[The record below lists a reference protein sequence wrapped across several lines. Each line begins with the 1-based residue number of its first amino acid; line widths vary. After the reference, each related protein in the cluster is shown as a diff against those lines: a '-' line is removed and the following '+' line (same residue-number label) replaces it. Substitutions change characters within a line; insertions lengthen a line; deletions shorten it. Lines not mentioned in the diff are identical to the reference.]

1 MKQFRFSLE
10 TVLDYKQKAMDAL
23 QIEYGLIR
31 SKVLLQEE
39 AVARAQQHYVNTN
52 EEFREKKQFG
62 LTVAGA
68 ISYGIGLEVIEQEI
82 RREQERLSALQLQEA
97 DIHAKLVE
105 SKIDTS
111 SLELL
116 REKKLKHYQLEVQKK
131 EEQFIDELFAF
142 SRENAMSLSTHR

>member
-1 MKQFRFSLE
+1 MKSFRFSLE

-39 AVARAQQHYVNTN
+39 AVARAQQHYANTN
-52 EEFREKKQFG
+52 EEFRKKKQHG
-62 LTVAGA
+62 LSVAGA

-82 RREQERLSALQLQEA
+82 LREQESLSALQLQEA
-97 DIHAKLVE
+97 EIHAKLVE

-116 REKKLKHYQLEVQKK
+116 RDKKLKHYQQDVQKK

-142 SRENAMSLSTHR
+142 SRENTVSLSI

>member
-39 AVARAQQHYVNTN
+39 AVARAQQHYANTN
-52 EEFREKKQFG
+52 EEFRERKQFG

-82 RREQERLSALQLQEA
+82 HREQERLRALQLQEA

-116 REKKLKHYQLEVQKK
+116 REKKLKHYQQEVQKK

-142 SRENAMSLSTHR
+142 SRENAVSLSTHR